1 MQTGR
6 IQRQQERKNELKE
19 RTYNVL
25 VKELSKNLQLQ
36 KENPSKTIST
46 VFYYND
52 DSSQNG
58 VKGIYL
64 GNFKKSL
71 LKENKYSL
79 QDISEE
85 IPFLKIVYTCNP
97 DDIVE
102 YERLKLHPYYS
113 EFIKT
118 DQDYESSG
126 CNDGNIIYYTVN
138 CGEDIEHAAEIMTL
152 LCVDVLGINPFFVCE
167 KGQETD
173 SLTPPFITV
182 VVDISDNADLTWN
195 EYKNRI
201 DKMVDYEPII
211 DNYLRYAK
219 L

>member
-1 MQTGR
+1 MEH
-6 IQRQQERKNELKE
+6 IQRQEHKNELKK
-19 RTYNVL
+19 RTYDVL
-25 VKELSKNLQLQ
+25 IKELRKNLLLQ
-36 KENPSKTIST
+36 EENPGTLVAT

-52 DSSQNG
+52 ESAVHKV
-58 VKGIYL
+58 VKEIYI

-71 LKENKYSL
+71 LKEKKYSL

-152 LCVDVLGINPFFVCE
+152 LCVDVLGINSFFVCE
-167 KGQETD
+167 KGQEID
-173 SLTPPFITV
+173 CLISPFITV
-182 VVDISDNADLTWN
+182 VVDTSDNADLTWN

-201 DKMVDYEPII
+201 DKMVDYGPII
-211 DNYLRYAK
+211 DNFLRNAK

>member
-1 MQTGR
+1 MEL
-6 IQRQQERKNELKE
+6 IQKNDLKE

-71 LKENKYSL
+71 LKEKKYSL

>member
-1 MQTGR
+1 MEL
-6 IQRQQERKNELKE
+6 IQKNDLKE

-71 LKENKYSL
+71 LKEKKYSL

-201 DKMVDYEPII
+201 DKMADYEPII

>member
-6 IQRQQERKNELKE
+6 IQRQQESKNELKE
-19 RTYNVL
+19 RTYSVL
-25 VKELSKNLQLQ
+25 LKELSKNLQLQ

-71 LKENKYSL
+71 LKEKKYSL

-201 DKMVDYEPII
+201 DKMVDYGPII
-211 DNYLRYAK
+211 DNFLRNAK

>member
-1 MQTGR
+1 MEL
-6 IQRQQERKNELKE
+6 IQKNDLKE

-71 LKENKYSL
+71 LKEKKYSL

-195 EYKNRI
+195 EYKKRI

>member
-1 MQTGR
+1 MEL
-6 IQRQQERKNELKE
+6 IQKNDLKE

-71 LKENKYSL
+71 LKEKKYSL

-152 LCVDVLGINPFFVCE
+152 LCVDVLGINPFFLCE
-167 KGQETD
+167 KGQEID
-173 SLTPPFITV
+173 CLISPFITV

-201 DKMVDYEPII
+201 DKMVDYGPII
-211 DNYLRYAK
+211 DNFLRNAK

>member
-1 MQTGR
+1 MEL
-6 IQRQQERKNELKE
+6 IQKNDLKE

-71 LKENKYSL
+71 LKEKKYSL

-201 DKMVDYEPII
+201 DKMVDYGPII
-211 DNYLRYAK
+211 DNFLRNAK

>member
-1 MQTGR
+1 MEH
-6 IQRQQERKNELKE
+6 IQRQEHKNELKK
-19 RTYNVL
+19 RTYDVL
-25 VKELSKNLQLQ
+25 IKELRKNLLLQ
-36 KENPSKTIST
+36 EENPGTLVAT

-52 DSSQNG
+52 ESAVHKV
-58 VKGIYL
+58 VKEIYI

-71 LKENKYSL
+71 LKEKKYSL

-113 EFIKT
+113 EFIEAK
-118 DQDYESSG
+118 QENESS
-126 CNDGNIIYYTVN
+126 NDDNIVNYVVN
-138 CGEDIEHAAEIMTL
+138 CGKDIEHAAEIITL

-167 KGQETD
+167 KDQETD
-173 SLTPPFITV
+173 SLIPPFITV
-182 VVDISDNADLTWN
+182 VADNSNCADMTWN

-211 DNYLRYAK
+211 DNYLRNAK